1 MSGISAQA
9 FDTLSQPRAERRR
22 VRACIGLGSNLERP
36 AEQLSRAFAALGRLP
51 RSRLVARSSL
61 YRSRPLG
68 DLDQPDYLNAVAVI
82 ETGLD
87 AHALLDGLQAIEAAQ
102 GRVRGGERWS
112 ARTLDLDLL
121 VFGDERHDDVRL
133 TVPHPELSRRDF
145 VLYPLFEVVPELQI
159 PGIGPLRDCLAAC
172 PLRGVERVVSGGG
185 VA

>member
-1 MSGISAQA
+1 MNSAQA
-9 FDTLSQPRAERRR
+9 YDKAGQPRADSRF

-36 AEQLSRAFAALGRLP
+36 AEQLARAFVALGRLP
-51 RSRLVARSSL
+51 ATRVIARSSL

-68 DLDQPDYLNAVAVI
+68 DLDQPDYLNAAAVI

-102 GRVRGGERWS
+102 GRERGGERWA

-121 VFGDERHDDVRL
+121 VFGDERHDDSRL
-133 TVPHPELSRRDF
+133 SVPHPGLTQRDF
-145 VLYPLFEVVPELQI
+145 VLYPLFEIAPELQI
-159 PGIGPLRDCLAAC
+159 PGVGSLRECLAAC